1 MSWKDI
7 KQPACPDLAAP
18 RLGRRLGPAHPPPPA
33 RGPSKAS
40 TAPILWAH
48 KRGEVNEA
56 WGGNYTN
63 ANRQMSHIVPSYN
76 KQYGRPW
83 CICIRKGGAPGKPCF
98 DCVLPRVGYFFFSPP
113 LPPSLRSFR
122 VRSVAF
128 SVRIFISSW
137 QRGRWAC
144 NVFFFLVLPVEDS
157 CALSNSCESCCLRD
171 VPLLFL
177 MAER

>member
-18 RLGRRLGPAHPPPPA
+18 RLGWRLGPAHPPPPA

-40 TAPILWAH
+40 TASILWAH

-83 CICIRKGGAPGKPCF
+83 CICIRKGGALGKPCF
-98 DCVLPRVGYFFFSPP
+98 DCVLPRVGYFFSSPP
-113 LPPSLRSFR
+113 ASL
-122 VRSVAF
+122 A
-128 SVRIFISSW
+128 
-137 QRGRWAC
+137 
-144 NVFFFLVLPVEDS
+144 LVQGQI
-157 CALSNSCESCCLRD
+157 CCLFCED
-171 VPLLFL
+171 FYFLLAVWSL
-177 MAER
+177 GL